1 MRVKQGTLKRAK
13 NYPILKMRHLK
24 RQSMKKTDKI
34 LLASMLQ
41 QQRLLYKSHLQK
53 PITYY
58 LEHSQLGLDGKRF

>member
-13 NYPILKMRHLK
+13 NYPILKMGHLK

-41 QQRLLYKSHLQK
+41 QQRLRYKSHLQS
-53 PITYY
+53 P
-58 LEHSQLGLDGKRF
+58 